1 MATTSPYSIYYPV
14 ASDSV
19 APLHTAFSTLA
30 DSVNTAL
37 STHVAPLTASQQN
50 GAYTVASVAAMN
62 ALTGMAIGSTAYVT
76 ATSAFYQYNGT
87 SWVLMY
93 QPWTGFSLTM
103 YDGPTTAIS
112 AGFTVNNSEY
122 MVANNQVTVQVK
134 LTVSGT
140 SLSFT
145 SLYANLPLTSR
156 AVLEPNA
163 SVGAGSFKNSSTYP
177 VNVWSHSTTRVRL
190 LYMNGSPL
198 KNSDLSTS
206 GGTNPAAWPTGS
218 TLVFKYTY
226 SLP

>member
-1 MATTSPYSIYYPV
+1 MATTTPYSIYYPV

-37 STHVAPLTASQQN
+37 NTYVAPLTASQQN
-50 GAYTVASVAAMN
+50 GSYTVASVAAMN

-76 ATSAFYQYNGT
+76 ATKAFYQYSGT
-87 SWVLMY
+87 AWVLMY
-93 QPWTGFSLTM
+93 QPWTNFTQTM
-103 YDGPTTAIS
+103 YDGPTTAIA
-112 AGFTVNNSEY
+112 AGFTVNTAEY
-122 MVANNQVTVQVK
+122 TVSNNQVTVQTK

-145 SLYANLPLTSR
+145 SLYADLPLTSR
-156 AVLEPNA
+156 AILDSSA
-163 SVGAGSFKNSSTYP
+163 SIGAGSFKNSTTYP

-190 LYMNGSPL
+190 LYLNGSPL
-198 KNSDLSTS
+198 KNSDLKTT

-218 TLVFKYTY
+218 TLTFKYTY
-226 SLP
+226 SLA